1 MHAIVEIHRLRTRFR
16 RVRRVSRAARLSLGL
31 PLHVGVD
38 DHDLERARYYRALE
52 QLIAREAREADL
64 KPLAQI
70 GFDGRPAPKLVA
82 TLEHP
87 DNEGLT
93 DQQRRDLDGGYLA
106 MRNTSSSPL
115 DYFYFQSKAGI
126 AWWEWIAG
134 KRFEYDWH
142 IASSGRALTQSLQS
156 LMLARVPKMTR
167 AERKDRRLRPR
178 TFKPR
183 GAKRVKASPTSIS
196 DSKLDAMAR
205 LGRLMDS
212 VSNVSWWLL
221 VEIVGKERTAKTV
234 ALQLGETP
242 DYIGRRFRESL
253 CEAAAHYR
261 LGPSS
266 RPRETT

>member
-1 MHAIVEIHRLRTRFR
+1 MHGVLRKNDASTRFR
-16 RVRRVSRAARLSLGL
+16 RVRRISRAARIALGL

-38 DHDLERARYYRALE
+38 DRDLERARYYRALE

-70 GFDGRPAPKLVA
+70 GFDGRPAPKLIA

-93 DQQRRDLDGGYLA
+93 DQQRRDLDGGYIA
-106 MRNTSSSPL
+106 MRNTTSSPL
-115 DYFYFQSKAGI
+115 DYFYFQSKTGI
-126 AWWEWIAG
+126 AFWEWIAG

-142 IASSGRALTQSLQS
+142 IASSGHALTQSLQS
-156 LMLARVPKMTR
+156 LMLAKVSKLTR
-167 AERKDRRLRPR
+167 SELRDRRLRPR

-183 GAKRVKASPTSIS
+183 GAKRIKASPTSIS
-196 DSKLDAMAR
+196 DNKLDAMAR
-205 LGRLMDS
+205 LGRLCDS
-212 VSNVSWWLL
+212 VSNVSWFLL
-221 VEIVGKERTAKTV
+221 QEIVGKERTARDV
-234 ALQLGETP
+234 ALQLRETP

-253 CEAAAHYR
+253 TEAAAHYR

-266 RPRETT
+266 RPRDT